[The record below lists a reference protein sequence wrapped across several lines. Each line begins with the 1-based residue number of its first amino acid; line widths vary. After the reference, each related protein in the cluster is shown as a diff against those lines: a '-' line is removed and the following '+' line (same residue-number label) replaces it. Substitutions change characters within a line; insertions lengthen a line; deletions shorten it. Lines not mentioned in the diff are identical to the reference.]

1 MINAVA
7 AVQNVST
14 NPQQRETNPYT
25 QQLLKVK
32 NLIESSEDKRCYFD
46 GPLAAATISYLT
58 HKGFK
63 VISANDEG
71 GRYMITW

>member
-32 NLIESSEDKRCYFD
+32 NLIESSKDKRCYFD
-46 GPLAAATISYLT
+46 GTSRRR
-58 HKGFK
+58 
-63 VISANDEG
+63 NDKLSDA
-71 GRYMITW
+71 

>member
-14 NPQQRETNPYT
+14 NPQQRETNPYI

-32 NLIESSEDKRCYFD
+32 NLIESSKDKRCYFD
-46 GPLAAATISYLT
+46 ASRRR
-58 HKGFK
+58 
-63 VISANDEG
+63 NDKLSDAQ
-71 GRYMITW
+71 RV